1 MLERWSQVDI
11 CPPEDPD
18 FRYYTFFFLF
28 YLFLQS
34 PDLNSVLFWIANFV
48 LLLFYFKQPTNLIWS
63 REQSSTTQEVGTRR
77 RFVQFRQLG
86 WWWSLFSVRNLL
98 KTSPPPKK
106 RDCTHIPFQF
116 GIDHH
121 FVLFSH
127 YRAAAAAGRE
137 ASLDHSLA
145 NRNNNNNSTA
155 ALRSLRLP
163 MTTKPRSVVHRY
175 VFFCFVFFSNLFAFL
190 KHSWTSALSMWEMI

>member
-1 MLERWSQVDI
+1 MNDVKRKCVNVAHFDNLLGALWVCVVLNPHCGPGDKLHWRQMLERWSQVDI

-98 KTSPPPKK
+98 KTSPPQKK
-106 RDCTHIPFQF
+106 RLHPHSISIWHWSSFCLVFTLQSCRSCWARGQF
-116 GIDHH
+116 GPQP
-121 FVLFSH
+121 
-127 YRAAAAAGRE
+127 GQ
-137 ASLDHSLA
+137 
-145 NRNNNNNSTA
+145 
-155 ALRSLRLP
+155 P
-163 MTTKPRSVVHRY
+163 Q
-175 VFFCFVFFSNLFAFL
+175 
-190 KHSWTSALSMWEMI
+190 